1 MKSFKSYI
9 KEYHHSGGITSD
21 VPPDFHRLDQ
31 EDVKVRVNTWLEGSS
46 NMEYMSVES
55 ALTQLAGKI
64 QQLGLT
70 FTMSEQEFG
79 SSGNISM
86 NVHQFGEK
94 FDPAETHILEP
105 VIPEDLTMSVSYE
118 TTGNGGYKIS
128 AKLN

>member
-1 MKSFKSYI
+1 
-9 KEYHHSGGITSD
+9 
-21 VPPDFHRLDQ
+21 
-31 EDVKVRVNTWLEGSS
+31 
-46 NMEYMSVES
+46 
-55 ALTQLAGKI
+55 
-64 QQLGLT
+64 
-70 FTMSEQEFG
+70 MSEQEFG

-118 TTGNGGYKIS
+118 TSGNGGYKIS